1 MAKDETKETA
11 AKFTKQQILQSNKFA
26 DFRDVFNIMLE
37 DGKEYTMQEVQA
49 IGDKFLKTPVNEYVN

>member
-11 AKFTKQQILQSNKFA
+11 VKFTKQQILQSNKFA

>member
-1 MAKDETKETA
+1 MAKDEAKETA

-37 DGKEYTMQEVQA
+37 DGKEYTMQEVQT
-49 IGDKFLKTPVNEYVN
+49 IGDKFLKTPVNEYIN